1 MQREDR
7 VNMALVNAAALLAA
21 VAALCEQL
29 SVLFISVRAVTA
41 FMLLSFVF
49 DMLFTAVFASDIA
62 SAVRRKKTKYFMLYG
77 GGLVDF
83 AASVPLL
90 IFCSAPSV
98 IVLAAGGGSAAA
110 GFMKDVAGFWGMLS
124 VTCMLRVSR
133 MARLVSL
140 PGLAGTGMAG
150 RHLSTIC
157 AIIAA
162 SLLPAAPLIALVMRR
177 AGVARAD
184 AVTGFAAGFMLFMIF
199 SVLIPLYSRHFV
211 GTVSSVL
218 DALDRGLRR
227 REFYLKVR
235 AREEFSDEGVYRL
248 VSFYNESYL
257 PAKIRQN
264 VKSPEP
270 AAYRVPEDEVKN
282 FIRSR

>member
-1 MQREDR
+1 MEREDR
-7 VNMALVNAAALLAA
+7 VNMVLVNAAALLAA
-21 VAALCEQL
+21 VVALCEQF
-29 SVLFISVRAVTA
+29 SALFISVRAATV
-41 FMLLSFVF
+41 FMLFSFLF
-49 DMLFTAVFASDIA
+49 DMLFTAVFVSDIA
-62 SAVRRKKTKYFMLYG
+62 SAVRRKKAKVFMLYR
-77 GGLVDF
+77 GGLMDF
-83 AASVPLL
+83 LASVPLL

-110 GFMKDVAGFWGMLS
+110 GFLNEVAACWGMLS
-124 VTCMLRVSR
+124 VSCMLRVSR
-133 MARLVSL
+133 MARPVSL
-140 PGLAGTGMAG
+140 PGLAGAGMAG
-150 RHLSTIC
+150 RHMSTIC
-157 AIIAA
+157 TIIAA
-162 SLLPAAPLIALVMRR
+162 PLLPAVPLLALVMRR

-199 SVLIPLYSRHFV
+199 SALIPLYSKHFV
-211 GTVSSVL
+211 STVSSVL

-235 AREEFSDEGVYRL
+235 MREEFSDEGVYRL

-264 VKSPEP
+264 LKSPDP

>member
-1 MQREDR
+1 
-7 VNMALVNAAALLAA
+7 
-21 VAALCEQL
+21 
-29 SVLFISVRAVTA
+29 
-41 FMLLSFVF
+41 
-49 DMLFTAVFASDIA
+49 
-62 SAVRRKKTKYFMLYG
+62 
-77 GGLVDF
+77 
-83 AASVPLL
+83 
-90 IFCSAPSV
+90 
-98 IVLAAGGGSAAA
+98 
-110 GFMKDVAGFWGMLS
+110 
-124 VTCMLRVSR
+124 
-133 MARLVSL
+133 
-140 PGLAGTGMAG
+140 
-150 RHLSTIC
+150 
-157 AIIAA
+157 
-162 SLLPAAPLIALVMRR
+162 
-177 AGVARAD
+177 
-184 AVTGFAAGFMLFMIF
+184 F